1 MRFGWGVSGS
11 RRRQAQEQ
19 EPAVCKGMRFA
30 TLPCQ
35 CAKSTL
41 FAPAGQRRFR
51 VARLILGASR
61 ERAGRWGALPIR
73 NGWQARRGTGKGP
86 RRFTIFRTRKSQ
98 RSDPSAAPCFPC
110 HPAGGTADSA
120 RTRSRDLSLENPF
133 LGNWPPF
140 SRGPHAPKIAA
151 GGRLLLLGLPRS
163 IPSTA
168 PIGTKRSAP
177 TPCSWGGCTSNPSQ
191 RHGPAALPPRTGD
204 LHGE

>member
-1 MRFGWGVSGS
+1 MP
-11 RRRQAQEQ
+11 RRGKGALPVCEGD
-19 EPAVCKGMRFA
+19 AVC
-30 TLPCQ
+30 PCG
-35 CAKSTL
+35 AKALQSG
-41 FAPAGQRRFR
+41 APDFGVIAGE
-51 VARLILGASR
+51 SR
-61 ERAGRWGALPIR
+61 KSGALPIR

-120 RTRSRDLSLENPF
+120 RTRSRDLSLENSF

-177 TPCSWGGCTSNPSQ
+177 TSCSWGGCTSNPSQ
-191 RHGPAALPPRTGD
+191 RHWPAALPPRTGD